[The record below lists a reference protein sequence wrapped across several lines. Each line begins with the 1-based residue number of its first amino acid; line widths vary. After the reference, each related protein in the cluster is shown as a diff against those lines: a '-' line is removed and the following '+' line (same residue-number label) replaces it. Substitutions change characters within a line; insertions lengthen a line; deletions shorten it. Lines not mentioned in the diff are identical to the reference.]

1 MTNNAEVG
9 RLAVLSLAGSQKLA
23 EKVNQALVTRRGVNA
38 SADGYLT
45 PNCCPRFGTGE
56 AKGQIGH
63 SVRGTDLYILV
74 DVVNYSI
81 TYTVCGQKNHMS
93 PDDHFQDLK
102 RIIAACGRKP
112 HKITVIMPFLYEGR
126 QHHRSGRESLD
137 CALMLQEL
145 VNMGVD
151 DIITFDAHDPR
162 VQNAIPQNSFENV
175 MPTFQFVRSLC
186 ETVDELHLDKDSTM
200 VISPD
205 EGATKRAIY
214 LANVAGLNMGT
225 FYKRRDYTRVING
238 RNPII
243 AHEFLGPSLDGMDCI
258 VIDDMIS
265 SGESMLDVCRQLKE
279 RNAKRIFIFATF
291 GLFTNGCE
299 KFDQAYEAGQF
310 DKLFVTNLNYVPD
323 EVRSRPYFVSVQMQD
338 YIASLIDTL
347 NHDGSISSLIDP
359 VLRIQNYL
367 AAYREE
373 NQQNG

>member
-1 MTNNAEVG
+1 MNNTEVG
-9 RLAVLSLAGSQKLA
+9 RLAVLALSGCQDLAR
-23 EKVNQALVTRRGVNA
+23 KVDHALILRRGEKAPV
-38 SADGYLT
+38 GGFLM
-45 PNCCPRFGTGE
+45 PNNCPRFGTGE
-56 AKGQIGH
+56 AKGQIGQ

-81 TYTVCGQKNHMS
+81 TYSVCGHKNHMS
-93 PDDHFQDLK
+93 PDDHIQDLK
-102 RIIAACGRKP
+102 RIIAACGGKP

-175 MPTFQFVRSLC
+175 SPTFQFVRSLC
-186 ETVDELHLDKDSTM
+186 NAVDDLHLDKDHTM

-225 FYKRRDYTRVING
+225 FYKRRDYSRIVNG
-238 RNPII
+238 RNPIV
-243 AHEFLGPSLDGMDCI
+243 AHEFLGSSLEGKDCI

-279 RNAKRIFIFATF
+279 RKANRIFIFATF
-291 GLFTNGCE
+291 GLFTNGAE
-299 KFDQAYEAGQF
+299 KFDKAFEDGWF
-310 DKLFVTNLNYVPD
+310 DKVFVTNLNYIPQEILD
-323 EVRSRPYFVSVQMQD
+323 RPYLVSVQMQD
-338 YIASLIDTL
+338 YIAALIDTL
-347 NHDGSISSLIDP
+347 NYDGSISTLIDP
-359 VLRIQNYL
+359 ALRIQNYL
-367 AAYREE
+367 TAYREK
-373 NQQNG
+373 